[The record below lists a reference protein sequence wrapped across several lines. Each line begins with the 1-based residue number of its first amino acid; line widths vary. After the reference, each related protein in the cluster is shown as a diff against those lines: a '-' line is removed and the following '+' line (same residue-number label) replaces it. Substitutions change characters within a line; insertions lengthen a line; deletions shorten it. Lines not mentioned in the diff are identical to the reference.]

1 MRIRL
6 VPEADAELSEATAYL
21 SERSPAV
28 AQRFIA
34 DVDEAIQLLL
44 RFPRLGSPLPRELRR
59 FLLKVFPYRII
70 YRVQATRS
78 SSMRWHMFAGGQDI
92 GASASQNDATP
103 QPWLRSHDI

>member
-1 MRIRL
+1 MRSFPRRRRN
-6 VPEADAELSEATAYL
+6 L

-70 YRVQATRS
+70 YRVQGEEIVVYAVAHVR
-78 SSMRWHMFAGGQDI
+78 RRPGYWRKRI
-92 GASASQNDATP
+92 P
-103 QPWLRSHDI
+103 K